1 MNMNMHVID
10 WALLALPLVLVLI
23 SGIYTSRYIKGVSHF
38 LSAGRLADRY
48 LLAVSQGEMQ
58 AGAITFAAA
67 FEVMSRSG
75 VALTW
80 WGAIGTPVWLILSI
94 SGFVLYRF
102 RETRAMTLAQ
112 FFEVRYSKGFRI
124 FSGSFSFLAGL
135 MNFGIIPVIGA
146 RFFVWF
152 LGMPLTVGF
161 FGHSIPTE
169 VALMGV
175 FLTVS
180 VTITMLGGMITMMV
194 TDCVEGVVSQIFYLL
209 LIFGLLA
216 MFDWNEVGDVLT
228 KETVVVKQ
236 TIEQTVSV
244 NGAEERRVI
253 EKEFNPPGRVVDKNQ
268 LADDEQV
275 AAAAGLPLAYQPVD
289 SLYASK
295 DGKVVKV
302 EKELVPREKGKS
314 LLNPF
319 DSSGVKDF
327 NIWYVLMG
335 LFLGIYGTM
344 GWQFSGG
351 FRGASLNAH
360 EGRMGGVLGAW
371 RGYGKSAAVGILV
384 LCTLAYLQHPD
395 FASQSATA
403 NEQIS
408 SIANPTIQKQMYIPI
423 GLAHVLPAGLKGALC
438 VILLMGL
445 FSGDSTHLHSW
456 AGIFVQDL
464 LVPLRKKPFTA
475 KQHILI
481 LRLAVL
487 GVALFAF
494 FFGWLFQPGD
504 YIVMWWAIT
513 TSLFVAG
520 AGAAILGGLYWKKAT
535 NAGAWTGMVT
545 GSSLSL
551 AAIVWR
557 QLTPDARRAV
567 LEWATNVLHLPLSVE
582 WITRQANEAPNFLQ
596 MSFAIALLTV
606 TLFIIVSLLTCRE
619 NYNMDRMLH
628 RGQYAKPEP
637 TVPGQEKKVTR
648 KPSIWGRMIGLDDDF
663 TYGDKWIAV
672 SLFALNMVWFFIFII
687 GTLWNLVKPWP
698 DAWWSAYYHFCVF
711 VYPVFFA
718 VITAVWFTW
727 GGVRGMT
734 RLFTLLRAQKVNER
748 DDGTVVGHRNLDDI
762 EEK

>member
-1 MNMNMHVID
+1 MHTID
-10 WALLALPLVLVLI
+10 WALLAVPLVLVLV
-23 SGIYTSRYIKGVSHF
+23 SGFYTSRYIKGVAHF

-80 WGAIGTPVWLILSI
+80 WGMIGTPFWLIIGI

-112 FFEVRYSKGFRI
+112 FFEVRYSKSFRI
-124 FSGSFSFLAGL
+124 FSGCFSFLAGL

-152 LGMPLTVGF
+152 LGMPLTAGF

-169 VALMGV
+169 VALMAV
-175 FLTVS
+175 FLIVS
-180 VTITMLGGMITMMV
+180 VTITMLGGMVTMMV
-194 TDCVEGVVSQIFYLL
+194 TDCVEGIISQIFYLL

-216 MFDWNEVGDVLT
+216 MFDWSEVSDVLT
-228 KETVVVKQ
+228 KETVVVRQ
-236 TIEQTVSV
+236 TIEQTVNV
-244 NGAEERRVI
+244 AGTEKRVI
-253 EKEFNPPGRVVDKNQ
+253 EKEFNPPGKVVNKSQFELDAGQARELNQ
-268 LADDEQV
+268 
-275 AAAAGLPLAYQPVD
+275 PMPYQPVK
-289 SLYASK
+289 SLYTSE
-295 DGKVVKV
+295 DGKVLKV
-302 EKELVPREKGKS
+302 EKALVPRAKGQS

-319 DSSGVKDF
+319 DSTGVKDF
-327 NIWYVLMG
+327 NIWYILMG
-335 LFLGIYGTM
+335 LFLGVYGTM

-351 FRGASLNAH
+351 FRGASINAH

-371 RGYGKSAAVGILV
+371 RSYGKGAAVGVLV
-384 LCTLAYLQHPD
+384 LCTLAWLQHSD
-395 FASQSATA
+395 FTAQAAAA

-423 GLAHVLPAGLKGALC
+423 GLAHVLPTGLKGALC

-456 AGIFVQDL
+456 ASIFVQDL

-520 AGAAILGGLYWKKAT
+520 AGAAIIGGLYWKKAT
-535 NAGAWTGMVT
+535 NTGAWVGMIT

-557 QLTPDARRAV
+557 QLSPDARRAA
-567 LEWATNVLHLPLSVE
+567 LEWTCRWLPSPSSTWLQRVVDPD
-582 WITRQANEAPNFLQ
+582 NAPNFMQ
-596 MSFAIALLTV
+596 MSFVIALLTV
-606 TLFIIVSLLTCRE
+606 VLFITVSLLTCRE
-619 NYNMDRMLH
+619 NFNMDRMLH
-628 RGQYAKPEP
+628 RGRYAKPEP
-637 TVPGQEKKVTR
+637 EVPGEKKKAAR
-648 KPSIWGRMIGLDDDF
+648 PPGIWGRMIGLDDNF
-663 TYGDKWIAV
+663 SSGDKWIAV
-672 SLFALNMVWFFIFII
+672 GLFALNMVWFVIFAI

-698 DAWWSAYYHFCVF
+698 IAWWSAYYHFCVF

-718 VITAVWFTW
+718 VITAIWFTW
-727 GGVRGMT
+727 GGIRGMK
-734 RLFTLLRAQKVNER
+734 RLFTLLKAQKVNEL
-748 DDGTVVGHRNLDDI
+748 DDGTVVGHQNLDDV
-762 EEK
+762 EK